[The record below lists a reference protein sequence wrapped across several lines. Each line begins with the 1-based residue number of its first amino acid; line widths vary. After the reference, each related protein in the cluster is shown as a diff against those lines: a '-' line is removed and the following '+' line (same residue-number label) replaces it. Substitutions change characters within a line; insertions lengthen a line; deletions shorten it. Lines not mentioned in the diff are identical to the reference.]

1 MQGKKQFTP
10 QLFYSTGID
19 ELVPQNNFCRRLNAA
34 LDLHFVYKA
43 TANVLRSRRLRKHRP
58 SSVFQDPVGRLFKPY
73 QQQPG
78 LYYCADS
85 LSIRLFL
92 GYHLDEQLPWHST
105 ISRTKQLYGE
115 EVFLSLFQEVL
126 RLSVNKG
133 MVRGK
138 RQGVDSAF
146 VKANASMDSLIE
158 QEVIAD
164 TSAFVNELN
173 ENSEYQ
179 ITTERNW

>member
-1 MQGKKQFTP
+1 MQPLIFILYTKP
-10 QLFYSTGID
+10 QQSIT
-19 ELVPQNNFCRRLNAA
+19 EQKANKA
-34 LDLHFVYKA
+34 LD
-43 TANVLRSRRLRKHRP
+43 
-58 SSVFQDPVGRLFKPY
+58 SVVFFKILLVGYLNHINSDRAL
-73 QQQPG
+73 

-92 GYHLDEQLPWHST
+92 GYHSDEQLPWHST
-105 ISRTKQLYGE
+105 ISRTRQLYGE

-133 MVRGK
+133 MVCGK

-158 QEVIAD
+158 KEVIAD
-164 TSAFVNELN
+164 ASSFVNDLN
-173 ENSEYQ
+173 ENSEY
-179 ITTERNW
+179 